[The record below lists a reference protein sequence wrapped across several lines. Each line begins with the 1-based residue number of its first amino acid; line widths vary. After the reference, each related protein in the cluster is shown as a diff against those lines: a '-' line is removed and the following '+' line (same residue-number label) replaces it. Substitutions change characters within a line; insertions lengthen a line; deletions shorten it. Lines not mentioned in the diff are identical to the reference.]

1 MRRRTWVLVAATVLL
16 AACSS
21 LGYKFQTPRLTIARV
36 ELVKGDLAQQNL
48 RVRLHVQNPNGR
60 DLPISNITY
69 QIEVAGDAF
78 AHGESER
85 DFVVPANGETDFDV
99 MVVVNAAG
107 TVLKLATGG
116 LRGDRLEYR
125 IFGRVTLSSGM
136 VRSLPFEQKGTI
148 PLR

>member
-1 MRRRTWVLVAATVLL
+1 VLVAATALL

-21 LGYKFQTPRLTIARV
+21 LGYKIQTPRLTIARV

-48 RVRLHVQNPNGR
+48 RVRLHVQNPNSR
-60 DLPISNITY
+60 DLPISSITY

-85 DFVVPANGETDFDV
+85 DFIVPANGETDFDV
-99 MVVVNAAG
+99 MVVANAAG

-116 LRGDRLEYR
+116 LHGDRLEYR